1 MLKYLLNRVGTL
13 IITMAT
19 LSVIL
24 FAMMELNL
32 PKLAREMTTLRA
44 SDSDVEIWLQDEGF
58 RRPIIVRYTEWVSG
72 FVIGEMGKSYKK
84 DRKVSKIMGEKLVNT
99 AYLMGLT
106 MLIMVSFG
114 LVLGIIAGMK
124 EGSWFDKFI
133 SIFSITT
140 TSVPDYVSGVV
151 FMIVFG
157 VVLQWL
163 PPISKTLYG
172 NIGIEHMILPAL
184 SLSLYG
190 LGYIARMTRA
200 SMVEVMTAQY
210 IRTAILKGMPY
221 KRVILKH
228 ALRNALIAPFTVI
241 VLQIPWL
248 LTGVVAIELLFSYEG
263 FGKLLLD
270 AATTNDIPLVMACAM
285 VTVFVV
291 VSTQILSDVGYMYL
305 NPRIRKS

>member
-1 MLKYLLNRVGTL
+1 MGKYILNRLGVL
-13 IITMAT
+13 VITMAT
-19 LSVIL
+19 LSVVL
-24 FAMMELNL
+24 FGLMEFNL

-44 SDSDVEIWLQDEGF
+44 SDYDVEVWLEQEGF
-58 RRPIIVRYTEWVSG
+58 RRPIVERYGEWVSG
-72 FVIGEMGKSYKK
+72 FIVGKMGKSYKK
-84 DRKVSKIMGEKLVNT
+84 DRPVAKIMGEKLLNT
-99 AYLMGLT
+99 SYLMGLT
-106 MLIMVSFG
+106 MLLMVSFG
-114 LVLGIIAGMK
+114 LTFGIIAGMK
-124 EGSWFDKFI
+124 EGSWFDRLI
-133 SIFSITT
+133 SVFSIIT
-140 TSVPDYVSGVV
+140 TSIPDYVSGVI

-172 NIGIEHMILPAL
+172 DIGIQHIILPAL
-184 SLSLYG
+184 SLTLYG

-228 ALRNALIAPFTVI
+228 ALRNALIAPFTII
-241 VLQIPWL
+241 VLQVPWL
-248 LTGVVAIELLFSYEG
+248 LTGVVAVELLFSYEG

-291 VSTQILSDVGYMYL
+291 VTTQILSDVGYMYL